1 MKVDSER
8 SHLFLSDEKKI
19 NSSLFEMTYV
29 LSSTCR
35 EKLLGIKTDNKL
47 TSEEHVKKLCKKSL

>member
-29 LSSTCR
+29 PR
-35 EKLLGIKTDNKL
+35 KTFGDKN
-47 TSEEHVKKLCKKSL
+47 